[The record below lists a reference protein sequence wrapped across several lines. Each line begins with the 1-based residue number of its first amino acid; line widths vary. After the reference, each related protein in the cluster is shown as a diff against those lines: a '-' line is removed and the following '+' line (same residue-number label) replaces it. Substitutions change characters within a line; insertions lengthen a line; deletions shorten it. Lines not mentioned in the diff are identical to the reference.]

1 MCFRDWRLA
10 LLIGIPDIPL
20 CPSIQAK
27 AGQREDQTYIAERMN
42 ELMNNCSTGA
52 ILKYHTFVVLTGSLY
67 PCGIFSNI
75 LQITSDTELPPPFL
89 LMLVAAFK

>member
-1 MCFRDWRLA
+1 M
-10 LLIGIPDIPL
+10 
-20 CPSIQAK
+20 
-27 AGQREDQTYIAERMN
+27 YIAERMN

-52 ILKYHTFVVLTGSLY
+52 ILKYIFVVLTGSFY

-89 LMLVAAFK
+89 LRLVAAFK